1 MAIKYDKGVV
11 AGSDSRT
18 SMVLSAEQGSQVADR
33 SARKINY
40 VGERIAA
47 LGAGSAADNQILARY
62 ITSYMNIFA

>member
-1 MAIKYDKGVV
+1 M
-11 AGSDSRT
+11 
-18 SMVLSAEQGSQVADR
+18 ADR

-62 ITSYMNIFA
+62 ITNYMNIHA